1 MNSSILSIKSTLKF
15 SLIYAL
21 FIVCFVLGSMTLI
34 GEMPTDIVSEP
45 GLMPAASGFL
55 LIAFIDTLI
64 ICALILASRY
74 GGLKHAIILAF
85 SYYGAVTFVM
95 QIETWYFLSSINIS
109 LQLLSRIFV
118 MGIPTAFI
126 LIPFAVWILG
136 RGNAA
141 LPGTS
146 DPVSRIPIQQYIWKF
161 LVAAIIYLI
170 LYLLAGYFIAWQ
182 NPEVRAFYG
191 RPGEPLP
198 FLSHIVDTLHND
210 PLFFPF
216 QLFRGCIW
224 ALCALPI
231 IRGSNINPWGT
242 ALLVGLFLSLPQNL
256 VHLLENP
263 LMPIASVRF
272 SHLIETIPSTF
283 IFGVIAVWLFHR
295 KHHSFRD
302 LAGIPR
308 RSSECTAA

>member
-1 MNSSILSIKSTLKF
+1 MNSPILSFKSTLKF
-15 SLIYAL
+15 SLIYVL
-21 FIVCFVLGSMTLI
+21 YIICFVLGSMALI
-34 GEMPTDIVSEP
+34 GEMPTDIASEP
-45 GLMPAASGFL
+45 GLMPEASGFL
-55 LIAFIDTLI
+55 LIAFINTLI

-74 GGLKHAIILAF
+74 GSLKHAMILAF

-109 LQLLSRIFV
+109 LQLLSRIFI

-126 LIPFAVWILG
+126 LIPLAVWILG
-136 RGNAA
+136 RGNNTLAH
-141 LPGTS
+141 TS
-146 DPVSRIPIQQYIWKF
+146 GLVPKIPIKQYIWKF

-182 NPEVRAFYG
+182 NSEVRAFYG

-231 IRGSNINPWGT
+231 IRGSSINPWGT

-295 KHHSFRD
+295 EHYSFRD
-302 LAGIPR
+302 LISMPKR
-308 RSSECTAA
+308 PSKRAAA